1 MTRSD
6 DTIEQLRFLAENWH
20 RFSHWTRIQIIVT
33 IWWFVKI
40 QRPLRRMA
48 KRHGLQ
54 SGSQR
59 RSLAWLLVISL
70 FCLSFIGLAATF
82 TQVDPQLSL
91 LLALLSAGFL
101 ASLVLLQNRKR

>member
-1 MTRSD
+1 MTQSD

-48 KRHGLQ
+48 KRLLLPD
-54 SGSQR
+54 SQR
-59 RSLAWLLVISL
+59 RSLTWLLVIIL
-70 FCLSFIGLAATF
+70 FCLSFIALAVTVNR
-82 TQVDPQLSL
+82 VDPRLSL
-91 LLALLSAGFL
+91 FLALLSAGFL
-101 ASLVLLQNRKR
+101 ASLMLLQNRRR